1 MWFWDQYTQN
11 RSFREEITAS
21 PLQATQEQLRGLPDA
36 LIINGEADVL
46 RDDGEAYASKL
57 FTSGRRRD
65 LCARSSDNTRFRD
78 AKRFR

>member
-57 FTSGRRRD
+57 Y
-65 LCARSSDNTRFRD
+65 
-78 AKRFR
+78 KRA